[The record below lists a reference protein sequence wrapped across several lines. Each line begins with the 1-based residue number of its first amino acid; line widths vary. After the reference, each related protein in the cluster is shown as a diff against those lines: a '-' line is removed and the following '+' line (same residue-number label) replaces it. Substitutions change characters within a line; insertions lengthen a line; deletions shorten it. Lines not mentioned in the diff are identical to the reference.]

1 MSSPRGEPVGAVF
14 GFTRDMLYLLE
25 QKRPDYLFCAFD
37 LPGRTFRQEL
47 YEPYKIQRPEMDVD
61 LVPQIATIRRVIE
74 TLGIPALG
82 CPGYEAD
89 DVLATVAGET
99 QRRGG
104 RCVLVTADKDCRQLL
119 GDEVVVYNIRK
130 DALFDAARLK
140 EEWGIRPEQ
149 VIDFQALVGDAV
161 DNVPGV
167 PLIGPKLARQLLEAY
182 GTLEGVLDHAAE
194 VPGAKRRENLLK
206 FRDQALLSRQ
216 LVRLDAQ
223 TPVDIDWVAG
233 RAGHFDVRAATALF
247 HELGFRGFGAKV
259 AGWGKT
265 GDPERRLSLRESQE
279 NWERRLSLRESAL
292 LSRSERR
299 RWATFAERAR
309 QRDQETGRQGDRA
322 ARRQRR
328 TAAKRHQCR
337 ATRPSLLVTLS
348 PGLPVS
354 GLASPIIHL
363 IDTPELFQAFLAELL
378 PQRRFSL
385 DTETTHVRP
394 RWAELVGISLAWNET
409 DAWYL
414 PLRGPEGD
422 RHLDPAATLAALKA
436 HLRRPGHRENR
447 PEPEVRHPRAPF
459 GRNRVGRRGLRYD
472 GCQLPVGSR
481 ARNHNLDELARTYLG
496 REKGRISDL
505 IGRGKNQRRMDQAPV
520 RQVADYAG
528 QDAWLPWLLWPILAG
543 RLAEA
548 GLDDLL
554 QSLELPLIGVL
565 AELEH
570 NGIKVDVAQ
579 LGELSRRFGQRME
592 SVELEI
598 QQIVGRRLNLA
609 SPKQLQQLLFRELNL
624 PVVRKSPK
632 GDPSTDADVL
642 EELARLHPLPAKI
655 LEYRQYAKLKSTYV
669 DALPTMICPA
679 TGRVHASFHQAVA
692 ATGRLSSSDPNL
704 QNIPVRTKEGREIR
718 SAFVADPEGWLLLAA
733 DYSQIELRVL
743 AHYSGDQRLCEAFA
757 RDEDIHARVA
767 SQVGGVGLTEVT
779 PDMRRA
785 AKAVNFGVIYGQ
797 SPFGLS
803 RALGIDQ
810 AAAAKFIDSYFEGYP
825 GIVDFLDRALI
836 ECRRTGYATTILGR
850 RRAIRGIR
858 EHPSRQRNLA
868 ERTAINTVI
877 QGSAADLIKRA
888 MVAIDRRLQ
897 NGRLSARMLLQI
909 HDELIF
915 EVPAYQLPDLAQ
927 LVTEEMVGAC
937 AAECSLESRCKDR
950 EKLGRD
956 GRSGSWLVVSG

>member
-1 MSSPRGEPVGAVF
+1 MTSPRGEPVGAVF
-14 GFTRDMLYLLE
+14 GFTRDMLYILE

-37 LPGRTFRQEL
+37 LPGRTFRQDL

-61 LVPQIATIRRVIE
+61 LVPQIDTIRRVIE

-89 DVLATVAGET
+89 DVLATVAREA

-119 GDEVVVYNIRK
+119 TDWVAVYNIRK
-130 DALFDAARLK
+130 DEVFDAARLK

-167 PLIGPKLARQLLEAY
+167 PLIGPKLARQLLEQY
-182 GTLEGVLDHAAE
+182 GTLEAVLDHACE
-194 VPGAKRRENLLK
+194 LSGTKRRENLVK

-216 LVRLDAQ
+216 LVRLDDQ
-223 TPVDIDWVAG
+223 TPVDIDWAAG
-233 RAGHFDVRAATALF
+233 RAGNIDVPAATALF
-247 HELGFRGFGAKV
+247 RELGFRSFGAK
-259 AGWGKT
+259 AAALRT
-265 GDPERRLSLRESQE
+265 GGEGE
-279 NWERRLSLRESAL
+279 
-292 LSRSERR
+292 
-299 RWATFAERAR
+299 TTR
-309 QRDQETGRQGDRA
+309 QGDKETGRQGDEEA
-322 ARRQRR
+322 STSGSA
-328 TAAKRHQCR
+328 
-337 ATRPSLLVTLS
+337 PSLLVSLS
-348 PGLPVS
+348 PCLPVS
-354 GLASPIIHL
+354 PPPSPTVHL
-363 IDTPELFQAFLAELL
+363 VDTPELFEAFLAELRQ
-378 PQRRFSL
+378 QRRFSL
-385 DTETTHVRP
+385 DTETTHIRP
-394 RWAELVGISLAWNET
+394 RWAELVGVSLAWDET
-409 DAWYL
+409 NAWYL

-422 RHLDPAATLAALKA
+422 RHLDPAATLAAVKPILEDRTIEKIGQNLKFDMLV
-436 HLRRPGHRENR
+436 LRSAGIELAGVAFDTMVASYLL
-447 PEPEVRHPRAPF
+447 EA
-459 GRNRVGRRGLRYD
+459 G
-472 GCQLPVGSR
+472 

-496 REKGRISDL
+496 REKGKISDL
-505 IGRGKNQRRMDQAPV
+505 IGTGRNQRRMDEAPI
-520 RQVADYAG
+520 RLVADYAG
-528 QDAWLPWLLWPILAG
+528 QDAWLPWLLRPILAG
-543 RLAEA
+543 MLAEA
-548 GLDDLL
+548 RLDELFH
-554 QSLELPLIGVL
+554 SLELPLIGVL

-570 NGIKVDVAQ
+570 NGIKVDVAR

-592 SVELEI
+592 SVEREI
-598 QQIVGRRLNLA
+598 QQIVGRPLNLA
-609 SPKQLQQLLFRELNL
+609 SPKQLQQLLFRELKL

-642 EELARLHPLPAKI
+642 EELARQHPLPAKI

-743 AHYSGDQRLCEAFA
+743 AHYSGDRQLTEAFA

-767 SQVGGVGLTEVT
+767 SQVAGVPLAEVT
-779 PDMRRA
+779 PEMRRA

-797 SPFGLS
+797 SPFGLA

-810 AAAAKFIDSYFEGYP
+810 EAAAKFINSYFEGYP
-825 GIVDFLDRALI
+825 GILDFLDRALA

-858 EHPSRQRNLA
+858 ERPGRQRNLA

-888 MVAIDRRLQ
+888 MVAIHRRLQ

-927 LVTEEMVGAC
+927 LVTEEMVAAC
-937 AAECSLESRCKDR
+937 ALNVPLKVDI
-950 EKLGRD
+950 K
-956 GRSGSWLVVSG
+956 SGPNWGEME